1 MPSHPFIQ
9 LAPPHAPRE
18 GGVGTPARWRTA
30 RQRGRRVHRI
40 EGEGDISA
48 AVTEPPT
55 APRLPR
61 RYPPTLGHP
70 ADSAVGANSLRGAV
84 RARGGVQN
92 RQKRV

>member
-1 MPSHPFIQ
+1 M
-9 LAPPHAPRE
+9 
-18 GGVGTPARWRTA
+18 
-30 RQRGRRVHRI
+30 HRI

-61 RYPPTLGHP
+61 RNPPTLVHP
-70 ADSAVGANSLRGAV
+70 ADSAVGENSL